1 MSAHDE
7 VFDDL
12 VAASRIL
19 AAQDVC
25 DAFGH
30 ISARN
35 PDNPD
40 TYFLSCAR
48 APQLVERDDIME
60 FSFDG
65 TPVGGDTRKPFLE
78 RFIHGSLYEA
88 RPDVHSVVHS
98 HSRSV
103 LPFTVTPA
111 RLRPLVHSCAT
122 IGREVPVWDA
132 QTRFGDT
139 NLLIA
144 NAEMGRDFATVMADG
159 RSALMRGHGST
170 VVGGSIR
177 EAVYTAVYLEV
188 NASLQIQAS
197 ALGPITFLT
206 DGEIETIQSR
216 LSDAK
221 PGEGYDRAWQYW
233 CRQAGIEP
241 RGA

>member
-12 VAASRIL
+12 VAASHIL
-19 AAQDVC
+19 AAQGVC

>member
-88 RPDVHSVVHS
+88 RPDVRSVVHS

-144 NAEMGRDFATVMADG
+144 NVEMGRDFATVMADG